1 MLLLRIIRL
10 YVTCNF
16 IVISICKY
24 ALFQFCNQGTRNC
37 CHAKKSGIHYAIFRT
52 SKSILHEILKEG
64 EMLRYCCQ
72 VHIPSVNTQSC
83 IKGLLVVQDFCFWA
97 IWAAGPV
104 LKKKSWADYEQLLRV
119 VFSCFQGQKNS
130 FYRLRNS
137 FN

>member
-1 MLLLRIIRL
+1 MLLLKIIRL

-24 ALFQFCNQGTRNC
+24 ALFLFCNQGTRNC

-104 LKKKSWADYEQLLRV
+104 LKKKIL
-119 VFSCFQGQKNS
+119 G
-130 FYRLRNS
+130 
-137 FN
+137 

>member
-1 MLLLRIIRL
+1 MHSS
-10 YVTCNF
+10 NF
-16 IVISICKY
+16 VIKEREIVVM
-24 ALFQFCNQGTRNC
+24 Q
-37 CHAKKSGIHYAIFRT
+37 KSGIHYAIFRT

-119 VFSCFQGQKNS
+119 VIHVFRGKKDLNLF
-130 FYRLRNS
+130 
-137 FN
+137 